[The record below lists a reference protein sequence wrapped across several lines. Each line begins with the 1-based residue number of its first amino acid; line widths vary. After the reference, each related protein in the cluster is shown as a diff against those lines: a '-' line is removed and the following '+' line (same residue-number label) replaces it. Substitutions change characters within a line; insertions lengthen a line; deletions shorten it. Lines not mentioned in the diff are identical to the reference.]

1 MDRFLASIR
10 PYVPGCSDP
19 WIERAV
25 LTSAT
30 RFCVRSRIWQQ
41 ETEYSL
47 AAGDQTITLTLP
59 EDSAVVAVKVSN
71 AFRPVVNYTLAGA
84 IIAFNDALRGA
95 TDITVVTFLRP
106 DREATGLPDILYDD
120 WFEGIE
126 AGAKAELMMMP
137 GKPWTNMDM
146 AGLNQR
152 QYHHEAGEANIVAN
166 KKNSQDVLMVRPRR
180 FI

>member
-25 LTSAT
+25 LTTAI

-41 ETEYSL
+41 ETEHSL
-47 AAGDQTITLTLP
+47 AAEDQAITLTVP
-59 EDSAVVAVKVSN
+59 TGSFVVAVKVSN
-71 AFRPVVNYTLAGA
+71 ALRCIVSYTLAGA
-84 IIAFNDALRGA
+84 VITFDDAVSSA
-95 TDITVVTFLRP
+95 TDITVVAFLRP
-106 DREATGLPDILYDD
+106 ARAAEALPDILYDD
-120 WFEGIE
+120 WFEGVE